1 LSPARR
7 AVRRALTLGLCAAL
21 GLVAASTY
29 AAPATKTTKPTKKTA
44 MKAKAAPAAAKPT
57 DTAPPIDVSNPRE
70 AQASQT
76 AERDRLTAR
85 ITELRR
91 QIAAGER
98 SKTGA
103 TSALKRAERALADVN
118 RRIEELA
125 RRQHEG
131 EERVAGLDRQRVGT
145 EGQIAQRQASFARA
159 ANLMDQTQVRRE
171 PVDWRVPGRD
181 LAFVTELD
189 LAAVAGA
196 DAAQLDTLHGR
207 ARDLTTARQ
216 RADDDNRALLA
227 QVEAQRSTRDTIAAD
242 QAAQQKA
249 LQQLALQLA
258 EQRKTADA
266 LAADEKRLSRV
277 VEQLQRVI
285 DKQAADERARRDAAA
300 KRQAEQAKK
309 SGKAAPKK
317 EPEPER
323 VENTPDVNA
332 ARGAFAQLRGQLR
345 LPVRGAIIGRFG
357 APRGTSG
364 ATWKGVFVKTDASA
378 DVHVVAGGKVVFA
391 DDLRG
396 FGNLLIV
403 DHGDQFLSIYGNNA
417 LLLKRTGD
425 EVKSGEVV
433 AKSGDSSGDGETG
446 LYFELRFQGKPFDP
460 LTWTGR

>member
-1 LSPARR
+1 LNFFRR
-7 AVRRALTLGLCAAL
+7 ATPAAL
-21 GLVAASTY
+21 ALALAFAV
-29 AAPATKTTKPTKKTA
+29 TT
-44 MKAKAAPAAAKPT
+44 PAAAATTKKKAKKPAVT
-57 DTAPPIDVSNPRE
+57 ARAAPRKPAPKDSAPPIDVGNPRE
-70 AQASQT
+70 AQVAQT

-85 ITELRR
+85 IAELRR

-103 TSALKRAERALADVN
+103 VVALKRAERALADVN
-118 RRIEELA
+118 RRIAELA

-131 EERVAGLDRQRVGT
+131 EERVAGLERQRTGA
-145 EGQIAQRQASFARA
+145 ESQITLHRALFART
-159 ANLMDQTQVRRE
+159 ANLMDATHARRE
-171 PVDWRVPGRD
+171 IADRTVEGRD
-181 LAFVTELD
+181 ATFLTELD
-189 LAAVAGA
+189 LAAVATSENR
-196 DAAQLDTLHGR
+196 QLDALHGR
-207 ARDLTTARQ
+207 VHDLASARQ

-227 QVEAQRSTRDTIAAD
+227 QVEAQRNTRDTIAAD

-285 DKQAADERARRDAAA
+285 DRQAAEERARRETAA
-300 KRQAEQAKK
+300 KKGEPKK
-309 SGKAAPKK
+309 GAAPRKS
-317 EPEPER
+317 EPER
-323 VENTPDVNA
+323 VENAPELVN

-345 LPVRGAIIGRFG
+345 LPVRGTIVGRYG

-364 ATWKGVFVKTDASA
+364 ATWKGVFVKTEPTAEVRA
-378 DVHVVAGGKVVFA
+378 VAAGKVVFA

-417 LLLKRTGD
+417 QLLRKTGD
-425 EVKSGEVV
+425 EVKAGDVV
-433 AKSGDSSGDGETG
+433 ARAGDSSGDGETG
-446 LYFELRFQGKPFDP
+446 LYFELRYQGRPFDP
-460 LTWTGR
+460 LSWTGGR